1 VLPRIK
7 HHWKTRPHNPGV
19 LTLRDKNGERA
30 GSNPELTTEARQMGD
45 DLLNE
50 GCRYLNDTEV

>member
-1 VLPRIK
+1 M
-7 HHWKTRPHNPGV
+7 
-19 LTLRDKNGERA
+19 KNGIID
-30 GSNPELTTEARQMGD
+30 GLTEARQMGD